1 MKTLK
6 IFLAVSVVLEVL
18 LSTRAEYQR
27 AQEQCTTEQ
36 CRTEFSS
43 KVAMV
48 QGQIN
53 DEQGTTTASVTWG
66 DITTAIVPNGGG
78 D

>member
-48 QGQIN
+48 NAQI
-53 DEQGTTTASVTWG
+53 EQGTATATASVTWG